1 MNNKQRKNII
11 SNFYKIAEP
20 TEEEEEEDCSVS
32 GLEFLSE
39 DIYETREAI
48 NLIKTKLAELD
59 FDSQWQSSRS
69 RLNLFPKGGEIEKKI
84 LDENYFGYF
93 GNEETEDEYLYILMY
108 YIWAY
113 EKGVMNRE
121 NNTPSKVL
129 DKETA
134 PHYDKNR
141 LIVNI
146 AKALVDNNAT
156 YKTLDDLIKKHD
168 DEKIEKECWD
178 ETIDEKRGAEA
189 QKVSEKEEAEE
200 AEEEKAEAEAAKS
213 GEEAGRALKE
223 EGARNR
229 AEREREVDEAIAR
242 REYENKKRIEQEQK
256 EKEELL
262 KELKESF
269 SPERIEQDLGLTP
282 GSNEDALEIQ
292 EILRQMETTTTD
304 PKELRKLKE
313 LKDEAEEIEGRY
325 TAPQNRYYE
334 GSRSRPTG
342 FFSSAIRRKM
352 RLLKK

>member
-11 SNFYKIAEP
+11 SNFYKIAES
-20 TEEEEEEDCSVS
+20 TEEEDDCSVS

-39 DIYETREAI
+39 DIDKTREAI

-59 FDSQWQSSRS
+59 FDERS
-69 RLNLFPKGGEIEKKI
+69 ADPGKALALSNEVVDIEYKI
-84 LDENYFGYF
+84 LDKNNIWT
-93 GNEETEDEYLYILMY
+93 NEETEDEYLFVLTY
-108 YIWAY
+108 YIWSLESGRPITASN
-113 EKGVMNRE
+113 KFSPVLNKKDA
-121 NNTPSKVL
+121 PSYSKH
-129 DKETA
+129 E
-134 PHYDKNR
+134 
-141 LIVNI
+141 LIINI
-146 AKALVDNNAT
+146 V
-156 YKTLDDLIKKHD
+156 KTLADKSKGYESLDDIIENHD

-178 ETIDEKRGAEA
+178 ETIDKKRGAEA
-189 QKVSEKEEAEE
+189 QKVSEEEEAEE
-200 AEEEKAEAEAAKS
+200 DKEEKEEAEAAKS
-213 GEEAGRALKE
+213 GEEAGLALKE

-229 AEREREVDEAIAR
+229 AKREQEVDEAIAR
-242 REYENKKRIEQEQK
+242 REYENRRIIEE
-256 EKEELL
+256 ERRRKEELL
-262 KELKESF
+262 KELRESF
-269 SPERIEQDLGLTP
+269 SPKRIEEELGLTP
-282 GSNEDALEIQ
+282 GSNEDDLEIQ